1 MKKIFTTLLIVLG
14 IHSLTSAQDKKLEFG
29 FGAGINSSY
38 ITLGNDFVDVNKPY
52 NLGTG
57 LIWEPSIFVSAAYSF
72 NPQWAIK
79 AKVYYDSKGSGDG
92 IKKSATTGGQN
103 ANGVYFP
110 LKYITVP
117 ITAQISW
124 GREKNWYAHGGG
136 YVGFLLSA
144 KENFNNTNL
153 KSDFSSTDAGLDLG
167 VGLKFPI
174 GKGLKLFLEADRQFG
189 LANILVNDE
198 DGATNQRTAFSVGL
212 NF

>member
-1 MKKIFTTLLIVLG
+1 MKRLFTLLMVLG
-14 IHSLTSAQDKKLEFG
+14 IYTASNAQDKKLEFG

-38 ITLGNDFVDVNKPY
+38 LSLGSDFVDVNKPY

-57 LIWEPSIFVSAAYSF
+57 LIWEPNIFVSAAYNF
-72 NPQWAIK
+72 NPKWALK

-92 IKKSATTGGQN
+92 IKKASVTGGQN

-117 ITAQISW
+117 ITAQLSW
-124 GREKNWYAHGGG
+124 GREKNWYASGGG

-144 KENFNNTNL
+144 KENFANTDL
-153 KSDFSSTDAGLDLG
+153 KNEFSSTDAGISLG
-167 VGLKFPI
+167 LGLKFPLS
-174 GKGLKLFLEADRQFG
+174 KSLKLFIEADRQFG
-189 LANILVNDE
+189 LTNVWTADK
-198 DGATNQRTAFSVGL
+198 DGAQTQRTAFSVGI